1 MFPIYA
7 YDNDQWYESCLE
19 PWFVSS
25 KTKKNCLKLTLK
37 HENFARAYLRTI
49 ASANVFVRITFSVY
63 TFYLKINPV
72 W

>member
-1 MFPIYA
+1 MHKIMI
-7 YDNDQWYESCLE
+7 NDMNHVLN
-19 PWFVSS
+19 PNSS
-25 KTKKNCLKLTLK
+25 LPRQKNCLKLTLK

-72 W
+72 